1 LAEKNIR
8 CTLRLES
15 GKAAAVVVDTQ
26 TGVGHV
32 GEKKVYMRTVN
43 IAPIAGG
50 LILRREEGA
59 FLFLQAVVVA
69 DKVKAVFEAAAMLD
83 EHKVEAVAP
92 DEHGNAVS
100 DDAPGFGQLV
110 EGDGLRWQSNG
121 KQHGCEKGENR

>member
-1 LAEKNIR
+1 MVVKSHFDFGSLNIMLGHEDAGQQLAVGRNGIGEDKIVAFLPGVTEKDIR
-8 CTLRLES
+8 RILGLEG

-59 FLFLQAVVVA
+59 FLFLQAVVCSP
-69 DKVKAVFEAAAMLD
+69 M
-83 EHKVEAVAP
+83 
-92 DEHGNAVS
+92 
-100 DDAPGFGQLV
+100 
-110 EGDGLRWQSNG
+110 
-121 KQHGCEKGENR
+121 